1 MRVIFAGTPDVAVPS
16 LSALHASAHEVVA
29 ILTRHDAP
37 VGRSRTLTRSSVAA
51 WGDEHGIPVIT
62 ANRPDA
68 ETRTELAAFSAD
80 IGVIVAYGALLDSDM
95 LTLPARGWINL
106 HFSALPEFRGAAP
119 VQRAL
124 LAGASTIG
132 TSVFQLVEEMD
143 AGATFDVEQH
153 PVDSHQTSGEV
164 LGTLALSGAQQ
175 LVRVLDAIE
184 AGGMESTPQEGSPS
198 FAPKLTSHDA
208 RLDPRESAIMTF
220 NRFRAVTPE
229 PGAWIETS
237 SGRIKVTAAEM
248 LSPEPSHS
256 ANRLPVSVIVE
267 RDGQVFLGV
276 SDGALLLRRVTPA
289 GKRDMEATEWFRGIR
304 AAAVDV
310 VSS

>member
-1 MRVIFAGTPDVAVPS
+1 
-16 LSALHASAHEVVA
+16 
-29 ILTRHDAP
+29 
-37 VGRSRTLTRSSVAA
+37 
-51 WGDEHGIPVIT
+51 VIT

-68 ETRTELAAFSAD
+68 ETRTELAAFAAD
-80 IGVIVAYGALLDSDM
+80 IGVIVAYGALLDSEM

-124 LAGASTIG
+124 LSAASTIG

-143 AGATFDVEQH
+143 AGALFDVETH
-153 PVDSHQTSGEV
+153 HIEPHQTSGEV
-164 LGTLALSGAQQ
+164 LGTLAVSGAQQ

-184 AGGMESTPQEGSPS
+184 AGGMESRPQEGSPS

-208 RLDPRESAIMTF
+208 RLDPHESAITTF

-229 PGAWIETS
+229 PGAWLETS
-237 SGRIKVTAAEM
+237 SGRIKVTAAEH
-248 LSPEPSHS
+248 PSSERSHD
-256 ANRLPVSVIVE
+256 AVPVPVGVIVE

-289 GKRDMEATEWFRGIR
+289 GKRDMEATEWLRGIR
-304 AAAVDV
+304 AGTVDV
-310 VSS
+310 ESS